1 MARRDAAGRPRSL
14 GPIVS
19 SAHLADSANPA
30 LSEFEFGLILAFNA
44 FQRWIVRCMAAAGVA
59 GMTPLEVMV
68 LHSVFHRGRP
78 KRLADLCLVLGIEDT
93 HTVVYAL
100 KKLEARRLVK
110 SRRDGKEKMV
120 AVAEAGRVA
129 CQRYRGV
136 RNSILV
142 DVMGEL
148 GLPQPAMSQVAAMMR
163 AMSGH
168 YDQATRTA
176 ATL

>member
-1 MARRDAAGRPRSL
+1 MARQAARGGKL

-44 FQRWIVRCMAAAGVA
+44 FQRWVVRCMAAAGEA

-68 LHSVFHRGRP
+68 LHSVFHRDRP

-100 KKLEARRLVK
+100 KKLEARGLVT
-110 SRRDGKEKMV
+110 SRRDGKEKLV
-120 AVAEAGRVA
+120 AIAPAGRAA
-129 CQRYRGV
+129 CQRYREV

-142 DVMGEL
+142 DVVGEV
-148 GLPQPAMSQVAAMMR
+148 GLPQAAVSQVAAMMR
-163 AMSGH
+163 SMSGH

-176 ATL
+176 ASL